1 MFLPS
6 PWPSGRPAPLLRSF
20 SAAWLR
26 EVPSR
31 RASWRMAS
39 ASSSSKPSDCELLH
53 TGHLSDSSSE
63 AFRVTI
69 SVSCREVKNIAAN
82 GERVAV
88 QLEPAQPG

>member
-31 RASWRMAS
+31 LCQLPDGLCQVVVEA
-39 ASSSSKPSDCELLH
+39 SDCKLLH
-53 TGHLSDSSSE
+53 TGHLSDSS
-63 AFRVTI
+63 
-69 SVSCREVKNIAAN
+69 
-82 GERVAV
+82 
-88 QLEPAQPG
+88 